1 MSPPT
6 PTENFNF
13 GACSE
18 GKDTHEH
25 LDVDAP
31 ESFSNSCWEMD
42 FGIWEDIQCNRD
54 RDRDLTFPEEQA
66 VILDSSL
73 PTISRVFDK
82 YPGRKGWF

>member
-1 MSPPT
+1 
-6 PTENFNF
+6 
-13 GACSE
+13 
-18 GKDTHEH
+18 
-25 LDVDAP
+25 
-31 ESFSNSCWEMD
+31 MD